1 MKLAESRPDSGGIHC
16 EFLSPFNSGIF
27 ERKFNMKTYTPDRS
41 PTRRLNLPPVQD
53 EKDAKRVSA
62 SGGGFR
68 LRRFIVLFSAA
79 GIITLGLVSIA
90 VLQKE
95 FRILTAR
102 SQGLASSIAGL
113 RAEVDAKNAQI
124 QTLEFSLKSAIADR
138 DRLKESLSTTG
149 QQLEKALNAG
159 SSTKTLLEKIQEQLQ
174 QLISVQSVRSDQSRQ
189 TQEALEKL
197 RREHF
202 EQLLA
207 TGELL
212 SGDPAIAL
220 QTLNDAMVFATAN
233 GISEEAARMAAETL
247 PHAATLPEGSKITIV
262 DARLEGTQIVA
273 DVSVTDAAGKFLPSM
288 SRVDF
293 EVESRNRRLHLVSV
307 ASVERNDRQQN
318 IVVLL
323 DNSGS
328 TTGGPHAAMQQA
340 AIELVKRIANPSQLI
355 IYSFDNDARS
365 ISPWTIDAAL
375 HQAAIQQLAP
385 DGGTAL
391 FKGLR
396 LAKEDLSKQSAPRSI
411 VLFADGDNS
420 VLVEDIEKTLAAC
433 REHSIVIHVVALKTG
448 DINEP
453 MLRRIASE
461 TSGLYLSASDPT
473 RLAEQFRT
481 VAATFLQPAY
491 RIRIYEPVEADQ
503 LTLRV
508 GSLAAVPLT
517 VNKAGLSVSAGT

>member
-1 MKLAESRPDSGGIHC
+1 
-16 EFLSPFNSGIF
+16 
-27 ERKFNMKTYTPDRS
+27 MKTYTPDRS

-53 EKDAKRVSA
+53 EKDAKRASA
-62 SGGGFR
+62 SRSGFR
-68 LRRFIVLFSAA
+68 LRRFIVMFSVATVLTMGLF
-79 GIITLGLVSIA
+79 GIATLR
-90 VLQKE
+90 KE
-95 FRILTAR
+95 FRILTER
-102 SQGLASSIAGL
+102 SQGFESSITGL
-113 RAEVDAKNAQI
+113 RADVVAKNAQI
-124 QTLEFSLKSAIADR
+124 QTLEVGLKSAIADR
-138 DRLKESLSTTG
+138 DRLKESLSTTL

-159 SSTKTLLEKIQEQLQ
+159 SSTKTLLETIQQQLQ
-174 QLISVQSVRSDQSRQ
+174 HLMSVQSDRSEQSRRLQ
-189 TQEALEKL
+189 GALEQL

-202 EQLLA
+202 ERLLS

-220 QTLNDAMVFATAN
+220 QTMNAASVFAEAN
-233 GISEEAARMAAETL
+233 GISAEAARKAAESL
-247 PHAATLPEGSKITIV
+247 PHAVTVPGGSKLTV
-262 DARLEGTQIVA
+262 LDVRLEGTQIVA
-273 DVSVTDAAGKFLPSM
+273 DVLVTDAAGKFLSAM

-293 EVESRNRRLHLVSV
+293 EVESRNKRLHLVSV

-328 TTGGPHAAMQQA
+328 TTGEPHLAMQQGA
-340 AIELVKRIANPSQLI
+340 VELVGRIANPSRI
-355 IYSFDNDARS
+355 VVYSFDNDARS

-375 HQAAIQQLAP
+375 HQAAIRQLSP

-396 LAKEDLSKQSAPRSI
+396 LATESLLPQPGLRAV

-420 VLVEDIEKTLAAC
+420 VLFEDIEKTLATC
-433 REHSIVIHVVALKTG
+433 RAHSIAVHVVALKTAE
-448 DINEP
+448 INEP

-461 TSGLYLSASDPT
+461 TNGLFLSASDST

-481 VAATFLQPAY
+481 VAAAFLQPAY
-491 RIRIYEPVEADQ
+491 RIRIYEPVDEEQ

-508 GSLAAVPLT
+508 GSLAAVRLKVSKRNPLVT
-517 VNKAGLSVSAGT
+517 AGT